1 MEDHRES
8 TRGSSYVAL
17 VALRWILVVALA
29 LAVVLHARLAVV
41 EFTQVDGASRSYY
54 VNLLIGLAPAL
65 LYALAVIL
73 VLAKRGGRTAW
84 SILLACGLALS
95 AVSLFYLLT
104 VGYPELMPPQL
115 CLVALAVVQLA
126 SCSPRMDEVH
136 DGGQL

>member
-1 MEDHRES
+1 MQGQREF
-8 TRGSSYVAL
+8 RREGSRAAL
-17 VALRWILVVALA
+17 VALRWFLVVALA
-29 LAVVLHARLAVV
+29 VAIVLHAWLAVV

-54 VNLLIGLAPAL
+54 LNLLIGLAPAL

-73 VLAKRGGRTAW
+73 VLVKRGGRSTW

-95 AVSLFYLLT
+95 VMSLFYLLT

-115 CLVALAVVQLA
+115 CLVALAVVQLV
-126 SCSPRMDEVH
+126 SSSPRMAEVH